1 MIEVAKARPPFVTF
15 ELRPEEDR
23 QASIDSGSA
32 RFRDVEF
39 AIITPAGSKDRVE
52 RKVADWFQHLEREV
66 QSERFP
72 IEWLNHF
79 KEKFKAWKEGRE
91 LPVDG
96 TALARWPVITPA
108 QLKDLQGLH
117 LRSVEDLASANEEVI
132 RRLGMGGRALKQ
144 QAVEWLAA
152 ANDVGKVAARVAALE
167 ASKTD
172 QEQIIKDLT
181 ERNEKLA
188 KELEVYR
195 AAQAAAAKP

>member
-1 MIEVAKARPPFVTF
+1 MIEIAKARPPYVIF

-23 QASIDSGSA
+23 QASIEAGSA

-52 RKVADWFQHLEREV
+52 RKVSDWFEHLEREV
-66 QSERFP
+66 TGERFP
-72 IEWLNHF
+72 VEWLNHF

-91 LPVDG
+91 VPVDG
-96 TALARWPVITPA
+96 TPLTMWPALTPA

-117 LRSVEDLASANEEVI
+117 LRSVEDLAAANEEVI

-144 QAVEWLAA
+144 QAVEWLKA

-167 ASKTD
+167 VSKAD
-172 QEQIIKDLT
+172 QDKIIKDLT
-181 ERNEKLA
+181 ERNEALA
-188 KELEVYR
+188 RELEVYK
-195 AAQAAAAKP
+195 AAAPKAAK